1 MKLRK
6 KNLQGSLYNTI
17 FVKPSYKIYYKELI
31 KYKKILTMKADVIIK
46 NPRELIG
53 KWCEPLLSRFPKQV
67 IYTYRFFAEN
77 QLGFCINYTVFLATR
92 MFNVQTHTWDTHLIL
107 ANMNPSK
114 QNGYKVYTNF
124 VYVWKLLRVFLHL
137 TLSIAHLKSS

>member
-67 IYTYRFFAEN
+67 IYTYRFFCRKSARVLYKLYRFPSN
-77 QLGFCINYTVFLATR
+77 K
-92 MFNVQTHTWDTHLIL
+92 NVQCTDTYMGYAL
-107 ANMNPSK
+107 NSSK
-114 QNGYKVYTNF
+114 HEP
-124 VYVWKLLRVFLHL
+124 L
-137 TLSIAHLKSS
+137 